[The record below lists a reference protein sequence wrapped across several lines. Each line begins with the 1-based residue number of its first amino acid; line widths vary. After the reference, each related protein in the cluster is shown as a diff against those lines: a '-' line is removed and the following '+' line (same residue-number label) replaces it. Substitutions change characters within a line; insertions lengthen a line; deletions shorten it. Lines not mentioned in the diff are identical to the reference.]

1 VRWLALGALLFAV
14 VLAGCGGSETKT
26 ETKTTTAQSSAQAA
40 DQSAGAQSTNQTNT
54 TAAGGSAIDQQAEQG
69 STGGNTPGGSGTSTT
84 TNPAAASGADIEGQ
98 GTELPDSSVV
108 APAEDQGAAPA
119 DTGTVPAGSA
129 NQGSLEIPSRPAR
142 EDLTDIKVREC
153 VQGQAAT
160 ITGVAN
166 VTGSNSADNPAAT
179 DTTSTDESAIGNQ
192 ATGGGNVFGSFR
204 YFAANSPWNVRVD
217 TLPAAPNTN
226 QLVRNADERQT
237 VNETR
242 SGAVIV
248 ERRRLG
254 QGIFINT
261 CRWTDPVV
269 DAANGVPTPVS
280 CRQILCGSDAG
291 IKSLNIPSDESPDP
305 RYDGWFTILDRANN
319 VAWDMWRARRER
331 DRSISYQFIRKWRLN
346 GPGFLKPGNPS
357 ARGSG
362 LPLFAGLITP
372 QELKAGQIN
381 HALAMSVPG
390 PAQRLYVQPAS
401 RTDGVGRLESLPEG
415 ARVRLRAGA
424 RFRPRKG
431 TNRRA
436 FQAIMN
442 ALKTYGAI
450 IVDRAAVPTLYAQ
463 KNASYRGLLPG
474 NALQGIKLSDFQVI
488 SLGTRYADPPVQ
500 TGNVLLSPVALQPA
514 GATAAGG

>member
-1 VRWLALGALLFAV
+1 
-14 VLAGCGGSETKT
+14 
-26 ETKTTTAQSSAQAA
+26 
-40 DQSAGAQSTNQTNT
+40 
-54 TAAGGSAIDQQAEQG
+54 
-69 STGGNTPGGSGTSTT
+69 
-84 TNPAAASGADIEGQ
+84 
-98 GTELPDSSVV
+98 VV
-108 APAEDQGAAPA
+108 APAEDQGAQPSGA
-119 DTGTVPAGSA
+119 TGQAGTA
-129 NQGSLEIPSRPAR
+129 NQGALDIPSRPAS

-153 VQGQAAT
+153 VQGQAAA
-160 ITGVAN
+160 ITGAAN
-166 VTGSNSADNPAAT
+166 VNGASSADSPANT
-179 DTTSTDESAIGNQ
+179 DTTSTDESAIGNA
-192 ATGGGNVFGSFR
+192 ATGGGNVFGSFQ
-204 YFAANSPWNVRVD
+204 YFANNSPWNVRVD
-217 TLPAAPNTN
+217 TLPVAPNTN
-226 QLVRNADERQT
+226 ELVRNADERQT

-269 DAANGVPTPVS
+269 SASDGVPTPVS

-291 IKSLNIPSDESPDP
+291 VKSLNIPADVSPDP
-305 RYDGWFTILDRANN
+305 RYDGWFTVLDRANN

-372 QELKAGQIN
+372 QELRAGQIN

-401 RTDGVGRLESLPEG
+401 RTDGVGRLQSLPEG
-415 ARVRLRAGA
+415 ARVRLRAGV
-424 RFRPRKG
+424 RLRPRRG

-436 FQAIMN
+436 FQAIVN

-474 NALQGIKLSDFQVI
+474 NALQGTKLSDFQVI
-488 SLGTRYADPPVQ
+488 ALGTRFADPPVQ

-514 GATAAGG
+514 GATAGGG